1 MKTNRCNT
9 ENKVYR
15 NQPYFHHTQIPKS
28 ALLHYC
34 TIDSYMTP
42 IPVDL
47 SVVVGRAQRVRGGLP
62 VLLAVLAFQL
72 FLHRN
77 HWCRATCNNQS
88 DEANSNQMSFQLCLS
103 STITPYITLFHQP
116 KYFLIFVSQPQTC
129 ATLNTQ
135 FITFNIVCQIQT
147 PKSTLLHNCT
157 IDIYMLCNLYTS
169 GSICGSWPCTAGQG
183 RTSCVLAFQLFL
195 HRNHYM

>member
-77 HWCRATCNNQS
+77 HIGVGLHVTISLMKQTVTRCLF
-88 DEANSNQMSFQLCLS
+88 NSVCPLLS
-103 STITPYITLFHQP
+103 LLISHCFTNLNIFWFLFPNHKHVQHWTHN
-116 KYFLIFVSQPQTC
+116 LSH
-129 ATLNTQ
+129 
-135 FITFNIVCQIQT
+135 
-147 PKSTLLHNCT
+147 STLSVKYKHLN
-157 IDIYMLCNLYTS
+157 
-169 GSICGSWPCTAGQG
+169 P
-183 RTSCVLAFQLFL
+183 
-195 HRNHYM
+195 HYCIIAQ